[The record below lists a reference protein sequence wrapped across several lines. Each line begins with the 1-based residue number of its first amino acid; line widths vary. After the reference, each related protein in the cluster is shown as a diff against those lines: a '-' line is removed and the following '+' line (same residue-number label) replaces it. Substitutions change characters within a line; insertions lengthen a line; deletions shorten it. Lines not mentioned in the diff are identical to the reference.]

1 MMQVQQHSNSTQL
14 PLLRMVHTVEIN
26 KLRASWINQYFN
38 SKCYDFTNR
47 TRAIITRF
55 VYFLHHLWRPKM
67 LFKELFCKILTLCTV
82 DSRAVYNR
90 ERVMIA
96 RVRYS
101 KLYLGTQWF
110 WAVVQREKKCMA
122 YDLHPVLIPYLV
134 SQNS

>member
-101 KLYLGTQWF
+101 KLYLGRQY
-110 WAVVQREKKCMA
+110 QRSFIADFMLRLWTTWE
-122 YDLHPVLIPYLV
+122 
-134 SQNS
+134 SQTL